1 MSRKSILTLAAITA
15 LGTSFLAPVD
25 AFAHG
30 SFGRAAGGHSSM
42 GTSHV
47 GSAPSMGHVGHMSSL
62 GEGNRRNG
70 EAFRYEH
77 RPFWHHPF
85 WHRDYE
91 HYEHPFWHRDYG
103 RWFGYGR
110 GVYGGI
116 ETAQVGGGYSVGGSY
131 QPSSGGTAAAPA
143 APCNCLTKQYLPDG
157 SVLFQ
162 DICTREAAT
171 MPAAQQANGQAPR

>member
-1 MSRKSILTLAAITA
+1 MSRKSILTLAAIAA
-15 LGTSFLAPVD
+15 LGTSILAPVD

-30 SFGRAAGGHSSM
+30 SFGRTAGGHSSM
-42 GTSHV
+42 GMSHV
-47 GSAPSMGHVGHMSSL
+47 GPAPSMGHVGRMTSASV
-62 GEGNRRNG
+62 GEGYRRNG
-70 EAFRYEH
+70 EVFRPEH
-77 RPFWHHPF
+77 RTPFWHHPF
-85 WHRDYE
+85 WHRDYD
-91 HYEHPFWHRDYG
+91 HPFWHRDYG
-103 RWFGYGR
+103 RWFGHGG

-116 ETAQVGGGYSVGGSY
+116 ETVQGGGYSVGGSY

-171 MPAAQQANGQAPR
+171 MPAAQQANGPAPR